1 MAGDAPYLMVLM
13 TDIPWQEENKE
24 YEAVLTELA
33 GYLDQAHE
41 EVFFPA
47 TPEPEQTE
55 PVSVSQ
61 VPEQRKKSQ
70 SEFRQ
75 QYGSAWR
82 FFWRAEVFS
91 LSG

>member
-1 MAGDAPYLMVLM
+1 M
-13 TDIPWQEENKE
+13 
-24 YEAVLTELA
+24 LTELA

-41 EVFFPA
+41 EVFPQP

-55 PVSVSQ
+55 PVPVSQ
-61 VPEQRKKSQ
+61 VPEQEEKKPIRI
-70 SEFRQ
+70 RQ